1 MYLMDPWFLLQP
13 VATGF
18 FSWAVGPLVAQW
30 PKWMQT
36 HPCCVEQRMED
47 IVSRFMKIKKPE
59 QARRPDYREEQMNAE
74 SISAR
79 RTTSSVIE
87 QSHIVG
93 RDEELAKVRQF
104 LLSSD
109 GEDARISDDDVDDH
123 LSVMAIVGMGG
134 LGKTTLAQLAYNDDQ
149 VNQHFQLK
157 SWVCVSEDFDV
168 IQLTKAMLKSLNV
181 EASGFSELDPL
192 QRKLL
197 QRLKGQGRLL
207 LVLDDVWEADNL
219 NIHGWNLLTAPLR
232 NRSAGT
238 NIIMTTRSRKVPE
251 MVSRNSTYDLSFL
264 SDEDTLELF
273 MLHAFEEHCGNW
285 ASLPPLGQLP
295 SLKSLYVSEAGAVE
309 YIGGE
314 FFSGG
319 FPQLEELTLEDMYNW
334 KSWCGAQE
342 GDCPKLKKLSI
353 SSCENLESLS
363 LINLGA
369 VEDISIS
376 RCPKLRF
383 MPGHSLEL
391 SHLQRAQTIR
401 IQGIYKVW
409 SIEAHFS
416 PAAPLEDEQ
425 RLYLEDVGQ
434 REAEYMLGLCFH
446 ICRLTVR
453 RCLNLTSLPLGNL
466 ITLEYV
472 EISECPELRIT
483 SVSPQLQQVPSLQ
496 KIHNAEHI
504 TVLFRESHLQLE
516 NVDQLVASFLLK
528 ELSHM
533 ICRLAITRCANLT
546 SLPLLELTALKY
558 LKISECNQLQ
568 LSSGSLQLPQSSSML
583 KLKIQC
589 KREAEYVRVL
599 FSPGGTEAPETSC
612 LELTNVDKLEALFF
626 LNEFSHMIHRLT
638 ITQCA
643 NLTSLP
649 LTELT
654 ALKYLEISEC
664 NQFQLS
670 SGSLQLPQ
678 SSSMLEMKIK
688 CICGAEYIRVL
699 FSPGGTEALET
710 SCLELTNVD
719 QLEVLFLLNEFSHM
733 IHRLTIT
740 RCANLT
746 SLPWTDLTTIECLTV
761 SECSM
766 FQLLDAKQL
775 PSTLQVLC
783 IYGNPY
789 ETEQCG
795 RHQHFQRLKQVQQ
808 CSDKEGG
815 ERNLYLVFR
824 NVHDASA
831 ASKFCSMDF
840 TKIHTLDIEWDC
852 CTNDS
857 SNVTHRVAQEVLFN
871 LYSLC
876 ISSQKLVIRGYIDS
890 GFTSWYAICFSKKLR
905 TDFFR
910 SRLSSVSL
918 LQWSK
923 CEILPPLG
931 QVSSL
936 KELYVKGASSLKIF
950 MQDYDDMFE
959 EGWQE
964 TQTRIA
970 FPELQKLEF
979 HDMPVWKGWLGT
991 REGDFPRLRKLIL
1004 KHCPKLRALP
1014 HLPPSLEEFELEA
1027 CDELTSLSAS
1037 DSPNRTNSLRSS
1049 KPFRRL
1055 SLSTSKGTSPILQHM
1070 SLTNCPLLLAWCEGN
1085 PRILVDIPNLLIDG
1099 VRVHTNDGNSISKIF
1114 IQNIFKNK

>member
-1 MYLMDPWFLLQP
+1 MEHLRVLDL
-13 VATGF
+13 GG
-18 FSWAVGPLVAQW
+18 VGPRHL
-30 PKWMQT
+30 P
-36 HPCCVEQRMED
+36 
-47 IVSRFMKIKKPE
+47 
-59 QARRPDYREEQMNAE
+59 E
-74 SISAR
+74 SIAR
-79 RTTSSVIE
+79 LKHLRYLRISNLVGELPEFVGSMHHLQTLDLDGLYKLPNSMSNLHNLRHIKFVMDVIE
-87 QSHIVG
+87 YPVG
-93 RDEELAKVRQF
+93 IGKLTDLQTLPGFRVSPKHYHAKLGELKDMNNIRGEFAIKGLENLDSVNEAKKACLDKKRNISYLRLERDHKADSLPIDEEVLESLKP
-104 LLSSD
+104 
-109 GEDARISDDDVDDH
+109 
-123 LSVMAIVGMGG
+123 SVK
-134 LGKTTLAQLAYNDDQ
+134 LRS
-149 VNQHFQLK
+149 LK
-157 SWVCVSEDFDV
+157 
-168 IQLTKAMLKSLNV
+168 I
-181 EASGFSELDPL
+181 SGF
-192 QRKLL
+192 
-197 QRLKGQGRLL
+197 KGPSYPSWLG
-207 LVLDDVWEADNL
+207 
-219 NIHGWNLLTAPLR
+219 
-232 NRSAGT
+232 
-238 NIIMTTRSRKVPE
+238 
-251 MVSRNSTYDLSFL
+251 DLSF
-264 SDEDTLELF
+264 SR
-273 MLHAFEEHCGNW
+273 LHTIKLEHCGNL

-295 SLKSLYVSEAGAVE
+295 SLESLYISEAGAVE

-314 FFSGG
+314 LFSGG
-319 FPQLEELTLEDMYNW
+319 FPQLEELTLEDMYSW

-353 SSCENLESLS
+353 SSCKNLESLS

-409 SIEAHFS
+409 RIEAHFS
-416 PAAPLEDEQ
+416 PTAPLEDEQ

-446 ICRLTVR
+446 ICRLMVR

-504 TVLFRESHLQLE
+504 TVLFRESHLQLK
-516 NVDQLVASFLLK
+516 NVNQLVASFLLK

-533 ICRLAITRCANLT
+533 IRRLTITRCANLT

-558 LKISECNQLQ
+558 LEIRECNQLQ
-568 LSSGSLQLPQSSSML
+568 LSSSSLQLPQSSSMRTMN
-583 KLKIQC
+583 IQYTH
-589 KREAEYVRVL
+589 EAAYILVL
-599 FSPGGTEAPETSC
+599 FSPGGTEALETSC
-612 LELTNVDKLEALFF
+612 LGLTNVDKLEALFL

-638 ITQCA
+638 ITRCA

-654 ALKYLEISEC
+654 ALKYLEISGC
-664 NQFQLS
+664 NQLQLS

-688 CICGAEYIRVL
+688 CIRGAEYVRVL
-699 FSPGGTEALET
+699 FSPEGTEAFET

-719 QLEVLFLLNEFSHM
+719 QLEALFLLNEFSHM

-746 SLPWTDLTTIECLTV
+746 SLPWTDLTTMECLTV

-775 PSTLQVLC
+775 PSTLQILC

-789 ETEQCG
+789 ETEQCS
-795 RHQHFQRLKQVQQ
+795 RHQHFQRLKRVQQ

-857 SNVTHRVAQEVLFN
+857 SNVTDRVTQEVLFN

-876 ISSQKLVIRGYIDS
+876 ISSKKLVIRGYIGS
-890 GFTSWYAICFSKKLR
+890 GFASWYANFFSKKLR

-910 SRLSSVSL
+910 TRLSSVSL
-918 LQWSK
+918 LQCSK

-931 QVSSL
+931 QVYSL
-936 KELYVKGASSLKIF
+936 KELYVKGASSMESF
-950 MQDYDDMFE
+950 MQDFDDMSE

-970 FPELQKLEF
+970 FPELQELEF
-979 HDMPVWKGWLGT
+979 HDMPIWKEWLGT
-991 REGDFPRLRKLIL
+991 REGDFPQLRKLIL
-1004 KHCPKLRALP
+1004 KHCPKLRSQTREQEGWALLCKINMCELYSEFKAP
-1014 HLPPSLEEFELEA
+1014 EEWSVDMHVSIDLDVPWWSE
-1027 CDELTSLSAS
+1027 
-1037 DSPNRTNSLRSS
+1037 N
-1049 KPFRRL
+1049 
-1055 SLSTSKGTSPILQHM
+1055 I
-1070 SLTNCPLLLAWCEGN
+1070 PLL
-1085 PRILVDIPNLLIDG
+1085 
-1099 VRVHTNDGNSISKIF
+1099 S
-1114 IQNIFKNK
+1114 